1 MAQAAIVAAWA
12 AFQEIRIIMTADIVN
27 LKQAR
32 KANTRADRSREA
44 DENRAKFGR
53 SKADRQKSA
62 VEKIL
67 AARKL
72 DALKREK

>member
-1 MAQAAIVAAWA
+1 
-12 AFQEIRIIMTADIVN
+12 MTADIVN

-32 KANTRADRSREA
+32 KARTRADRSREA

-62 VEKIL
+62 VEKVL

-72 DALKREK
+72 DALKRET